1 MPFERDLLPDVDS
14 YFDSEGIPLQGRG
27 PWKTARCDFHGGSD
41 SMRVNT
47 RGGGWC
53 CMACGER
60 GGDVLSFHMKR
71 HGLDFIEA
79 AKALGAYRDDGRPD
93 RAETK
98 PRTLSAKLAL
108 EVLSFEAFLIVVI
121 MRNTEL
127 EGGPPSDEDWDRLMT
142 AVRRI
147 ELIADEA
154 AP

>member
-14 YFDSEGIPLQGRG
+14 YFDSEGIPLHG
-27 PWKTARCDFHGGSD
+27 PGAWKTARCDFHGGSD
-41 SMRVNT
+41 SLRVNM
-47 RGGGWC
+47 RSGGWV

-79 AKALGAYRDDGRPD
+79 ANALGAYRDDGLPYRG
-93 RAETK
+93 ETK

-121 MRNTEL
+121 MRNVEL
-127 EGGPPSDEDWDRLMT
+127 EGGPPTNDDWDRLMT